1 MMSIASRVQIRIPEI
16 QTDLLDELVQTAI
29 DRINVRLGLTEF
41 PTELESVAVEV
52 VCAMYNRKYHQG
64 VKSEDADTFSI
75 SFVDDILREY
85 EPEFKKYL
93 EIKEK
98 QKNANRGVL
107 RFL

>member
-1 MMSIASRVQIRIPEI
+1 MSIASRVQIRIPEI